1 MISTWK
7 TRSTFG
13 LLISTCKKSFLKSLN
28 LSSNTMDEKN
38 VLRTC
43 KNILRNK
50 HLVVVSQCY
59 TPTYEPENHPVEKG
73 NESSAPIIY
82 MGSMLVFQGMHW
94 LDPVESNSATPT
106 SHRQIL
112 FFFSA
117 HRSRPMFSKNP
128 APCGFFIDGVP
139 FGFRKMGWGIKSPS
153 HDMIPH
159 IFHMKKGQDSVHN
172 HQHPSHEFLLWR
184 FVNLYGLK
192 TSPVVGW
199 RSPTYSAM
207 SGKYGWM
214 LARS

>member
-1 MISTWK
+1 MCYVLAKIFSEINT
-7 TRSTFG
+7 S
-13 LLISTCKKSFLKSLN
+13 LLFLN
-28 LSSNTMDEKN
+28 
-38 VLRTC
+38 
-43 KNILRNK
+43 
-50 HLVVVSQCY
+50 
-59 TPTYEPENHPVEKG
+59 
-73 NESSAPIIY
+73 
-82 MGSMLVFQGMHW
+82 
-94 LDPVESNSATPT
+94 ATPQHMNLKIIPLKKET
-106 SHRQIL
+106 NLQHPSFIWVPCWFFRGCTHWIQSNQTLLLQPVTGRS